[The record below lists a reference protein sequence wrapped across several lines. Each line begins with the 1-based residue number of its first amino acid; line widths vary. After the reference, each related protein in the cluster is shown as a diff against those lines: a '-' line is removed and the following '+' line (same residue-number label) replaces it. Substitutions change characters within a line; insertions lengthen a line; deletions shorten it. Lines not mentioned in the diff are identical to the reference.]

1 MANGYWG
8 KILRINLTNKTYKI
22 EDVPESTWKKFV
34 GGAGF
39 GAKVLLEEVPP
50 KVDPLTPENKIIF
63 AVGALQA
70 LRVPGSAKWS
80 VITKS
85 PLTKTFLDSAAS
97 EHWGLFLKGCG
108 YEALIIEGKSNSP
121 IYIYITEDD
130 VEFKEAFHILGKD
143 TIETTNIIKSEL
155 NNRVSIVNIG
165 PSGEIGNPIAC
176 ITCDGRS
183 FAGRGGAGAVMGSK
197 NLKAIA
203 VFGKKQVPVYNM
215 EQGRKKCIELM
226 KILARQG
233 KEGTKYGTTRGVEI
247 FEEIGN
253 IPVKYWNKDSW
264 ADAKEIG
271 HKKYYELF
279 EVRPYYCPNC
289 PIGCHRYIKL
299 VEDGKITLEGNGP
312 EYETTATMG
321 GSFLCTDLIAI
332 AKANDIC
339 NRLGVDTI
347 STGAFISF
355 LAECWEKALISEKDT
370 NGLKI
375 EWGNGEVLI
384 ELTKQI
390 AQLKGI
396 GKWFKEGI
404 QGAAKI
410 IGPKAENF
418 IVQVKNMDY
427 PAHDPRCFLSLG
439 VNYAT
444 GTRGACH
451 LRGNSG
457 MNTYYP
463 ELHVGMTEAPNSIE
477 KAALQAFICQN
488 ASSFTNQATICMYMF
503 GMGGLTITQ
512 LLEVFNLITG
522 WDWSPEDLVN
532 AGKRA
537 FTIQRLI
544 NVRDGYSRKDDILP
558 KKITIAAKK
567 GLRAGKAPIPHNR
580 ILDDYYKLRG
590 WDKNGL
596 PTKKCLQKLD
606 LDEYSGYLV
615 N

>member
-8 KILRINLTNKTYKI
+8 KVLRINLTNRTYKI
-22 EDVPESTWKKFV
+22 ENVSESTWKKFV

-39 GAKVLLEEVPP
+39 GAKILLEEVPP
-50 KVDPLTPENKIIF
+50 KINPLSPENKIVF
-63 AVGALQA
+63 ATGPLQA
-70 LRVPGSAKWS
+70 LRVPGNAKWS

-85 PLTKTFLDSAAS
+85 PLTNTFLDSAAS
-97 EHWGLFLKGCG
+97 GHWGIFLKGCG
-108 YEALIIEGKSNSP
+108 YDALIIEGKSEKP
-121 IYIYITEDD
+121 IYLNISEDI
-130 VEFKEAFHILGKD
+130 VEFKNAFHIWGKD
-143 TIETTNIIKSEL
+143 TIETASIIKGET
-155 NNRVSIVNIG
+155 NNKVSVANIG
-165 PSGEIGNPIAC
+165 FAGEIGNPIAC
-176 ITCDGRS
+176 ITVDGHS

-203 VFGKKQVPVYNM
+203 IFGKKQVPVYDKKK
-215 EQGRKKCIELM
+215 GRKKCIELM
-226 KILARQG
+226 KILVKQG
-233 KEGTKYGTTRGVEI
+233 EEGTKYGTTGGVED
-247 FEEIGN
+247 FEKIGD
-253 IPVKYWNKDSW
+253 IPVKYWTKDSW
-264 ADAKEIG
+264 ADVKEVG
-271 HKKYYELF
+271 REKYNELF
-279 EVRPYYCPNC
+279 EVKPYYCPNC
-289 PIGCHRYIKL
+289 PIGCHRHIKL
-299 VEDGKITLEGNGP
+299 IEEGKITLEGNGP

-321 GSFLCTDLIAI
+321 GSFLCTDLVAI

-355 LAECWEKALISEKDT
+355 LAECWGKSIIGKKDT
-370 NGLKI
+370 NGLEIK
-375 EWGNGEVLI
+375 WGNGKVLI

-390 AQLKGI
+390 AQLEGI
-396 GKWFKEGI
+396 GKWFKKGI
-404 QGAAKI
+404 KGAAKI
-410 IGPKAENF
+410 IGSKAEDL

-427 PAHDPRCFLSLG
+427 PAHDPRCYLSLG

-457 MNTYYP
+457 MDVYYP
-463 ELHVGMTEAPNSIE
+463 ELHIGMKEAPNSIE

-488 ASSFTNQATICMYMF
+488 VSSFTNQATICMYMF

-522 WDWSPEDLVN
+522 WDWTPEDVSS

-558 KKITIAAKK
+558 KKITIPAKE
-567 GLRAGKAPIPHNR
+567 GPRAGKAPIPHDR
-580 ILDDYYKLRG
+580 ILEDYYKLRR
-590 WDKNGL
+590 WDNNGM
-596 PTKKCLQKLD
+596 PTKECLREIGLN
-606 LDEYSGYLV
+606 EYSRYLV

>member
-8 KILRINLTNKTYKI
+8 KVLRINLTNKTFKI

-39 GAKVLLEEVPP
+39 GAKILLEEVPP
-50 KVDPLTPENKIIF
+50 EVNPLSPENKIIF
-63 AVGALQA
+63 AVGPLQA

-85 PLTKTFLDSAAS
+85 PLTNTFLDSAAS
-97 EHWGLFLKGCG
+97 EHWGLLLKGCG
-108 YEALIIEGKSNSP
+108 YDALILEGKSEMP
-121 IYIYITEDD
+121 IYLNITEDTVD
-130 VEFKEAFHILGKD
+130 FKDATHIWGKD
-143 TIETTNIIKSEL
+143 TIETTRIVKGEI
-155 NNRVSIVNIG
+155 NNKVSVVNIG
-165 PSGEIGNPIAC
+165 PAGEIGNPIAC
-176 ITCDGRS
+176 ITSDGRS

-203 VFGKKQVPVYNM
+203 IFGKKQVPVYNL
-215 EQGRKKCIELM
+215 EEGRKKCIELM
-226 KILARQG
+226 KALVKQG
-233 KEGTKYGTTRGVEI
+233 EEGTKYGTTGGVET
-247 FEEIGN
+247 FEKIGN
-253 IPVKYWNKDSW
+253 IPVKYWTKDRW
-264 ADAKEIG
+264 PDVKEIG
-271 HKKYYELF
+271 REKYNEIF
-279 EVRPYYCPNC
+279 EVKPYYCSNC

-299 VEDGKITLEGNGP
+299 VEDDKITLEGNGP
-312 EYETTATMG
+312 EYETTAMMG

-347 STGAFISF
+347 SAGAFISF
-355 LAECWEKALISEKDT
+355 LAECWEKSLISKEDT
-370 NGLKI
+370 NGFEI

-396 GKWFKEGI
+396 GKWFKKGI
-404 QGAAKI
+404 KGAAKI
-410 IGPKAENF
+410 IGPEAEEN

-457 MNTYYP
+457 MNVYYQ
-463 ELHVGMTEAPNSIE
+463 ELHVGMKEAPNSVE

-488 ASSFTNQATICMYMF
+488 VSSFTNQATICMYMF

-512 LLEVFNLITG
+512 LLEVFNFITG
-522 WDWSPEDLVN
+522 WDWTPEDLSN

-567 GLRAGKAPIPHNR
+567 GPRAGKAPIPHGR

-590 WDKNGL
+590 WDNNGL
-596 PTKKCLQKLD
+596 PTKECLQEIG
-606 LDEYSGYLV
+606 LDEYSKYLV